1 MSRNLALSSALSVLL
16 MAGFA
21 AVGPGVLAS
30 GNEGHSLLGVPAKVE
45 LGKLPMLPGLPGLR

>member
-21 AVGPGVLAS
+21 LFSPSVLTGDS
-30 GNEGHSLLGVPAKVE
+30 DGHSLFGAPAKVE
-45 LGKLPMLPGLPGLR
+45 LGKLPLLPGLPGLR

>member
-21 AVGPGVLAS
+21 LFSPSVLTS
-30 GNEGHSLLGVPAKVE
+30 GSDGHILFGVPSKVE
-45 LGKLPMLPGLPGLR
+45 LGKLPLLPGLPGLR